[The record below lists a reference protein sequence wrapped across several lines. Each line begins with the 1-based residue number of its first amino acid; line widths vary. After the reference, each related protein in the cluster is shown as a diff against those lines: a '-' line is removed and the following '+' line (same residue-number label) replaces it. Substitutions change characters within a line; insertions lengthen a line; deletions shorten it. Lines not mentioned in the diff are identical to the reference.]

1 MFEQVKANEARAKE
15 SAVSLDQPVQEF
27 LQVWQAMK
35 AELKDKMR
43 LKRLELKV
51 DGLWDRLE
59 QVQKD
64 ATWMICFPE
73 HRTVKEVFEAHA
85 VNLRGAA

>member
-1 MFEQVKANEARAKE
+1 MFEQVKANEAKAKE

-43 LKRLELKV
+43 LKRLEL
-51 DGLWDRLE
+51 RT
-59 QVQKD
+59 D
-64 ATWMICFPE
+64 ATWQALSQLQRDSVWMMLFPE
-73 HRTVKEVFEAHA
+73 HRKVKEIFEAHA